1 MRPPQADGAKP
12 ERPTIVRVT
21 REVAIAASVVTSQNS
36 AKGVRHHASGEAA
49 SGRIATGRIV
59 ARDAKA
65 AGATSRIAETNRA
78 SGAIR
83 RSSVAWPTRIR
94 RSPSSPR

>member
-1 MRPPQADGAKP
+1 M
-12 ERPTIVRVT
+12 IVRVT
-21 REVAIAASVVTSQNS
+21 RGVAIAASVVTSQNS

-49 SGRIATGRIV
+49 KGRIAIGKIV
-59 ARDAKA
+59 VRDAKA
-65 AGATSRIAETNRA
+65 AGATSRIAIAANRA